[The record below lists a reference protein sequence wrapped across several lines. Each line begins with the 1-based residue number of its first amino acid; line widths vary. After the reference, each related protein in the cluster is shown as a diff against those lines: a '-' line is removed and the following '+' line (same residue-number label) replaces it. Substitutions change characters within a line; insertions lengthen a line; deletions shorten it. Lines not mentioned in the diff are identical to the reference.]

1 MREHTS
7 THTDS
12 APFSQVRVGWL
23 RRSLQR
29 PAGPLFVVGVSMPC
43 GILIH
48 TLGLYSD
55 INKLYVRDTLWQHR
69 LPYIDYPLEYPVLL
83 GGFMWLLGF
92 VPGLW
97 GHFFAT
103 SALLACCGLFIVWA
117 APQFAGANRWHLALA
132 PALPLYVALNWD
144 LLGVAA
150 LVGALFAVRRRRDGL
165 GAVLLASAVWL
176 KLFPIVFVPLILLER
191 LCQRRWRDAAWFGG
205 LFAAISIAINIPVAV
220 GFGPAGVQLRAGW
233 LYFFRFNQL
242 RPIEPNF
249 WSLFADWHLTIAQI
263 NRASALRVI
272 AGWAII
278 GALFGW
284 RRWSG
289 ARSSAALLVPAGLA
303 SLAWWFFIN
312 KVYSPQ
318 YSLWLLVLLAL
329 AAAPRRLFVTFALV
343 DLVYF
348 IASFTVHLPWNQSVL
363 MPAMVLREC
372 AILGVIAWSVGR
384 VALGSRRATGDVVL
398 APRGRAAGQR
408 RGGEHRPCEV
418 PPARARYGVRRSGV
432 EAGGDGAG
440 GAG

>member
-1 MREHTS
+1 MCAMLRGNIGFRTS
-7 THTDS
+7 TIRSNTRS
-12 APFSQVRVGWL
+12 CSVGSCGSSVLCLVCGGISSRRVRCSPAAGYSSCG
-23 RRSLQR
+23 RHRSSSVR
-29 PAGPLFVVGVSMPC
+29 IAG
-43 GILIH
+43 
-48 TLGLYSD
+48 T
-55 INKLYVRDTLWQHR
+55 W
-69 LPYIDYPLEYPVLL
+69 
-83 GGFMWLLGF
+83 
-92 VPGLW
+92 
-97 GHFFAT
+97 
-103 SALLACCGLFIVWA
+103 
-117 APQFAGANRWHLALA
+117 RWP

-165 GAVLLASAVWL
+165 GAVLLAAAVWL

-263 NRASALRVI
+263 NRASALLVI

-303 SLAWWFFIN
+303 SLAWWFCIN

-318 YSLWLLVLLAL
+318 YDHW
-329 AAAPRRLFVTFALV
+329 
-343 DLVYF
+343 
-348 IASFTVHLPWNQSVL
+348 
-363 MPAMVLREC
+363 C
-372 AILGVIAWSVGR
+372 
-384 VALGSRRATGDVVL
+384 
-398 APRGRAAGQR
+398 
-408 RGGEHRPCEV
+408 
-418 PPARARYGVRRSGV
+418 
-432 EAGGDGAG
+432 
-440 GAG
+440 